1 MPNLAPTPSLD
12 SPKQERFVVLASD
25 GVWEHLSD
33 DDVIEQARSLLPAHL
48 HSSRIPPLTPPSHVI
63 EQVEKY
69 RQDGKPAKAAC
80 TNLIALSAVSWRRAE
95 GNYRDDITAIVVYL
109 PCLPRAV

>member
-1 MPNLAPTPSLD
+1 M
-12 SPKQERFVVLASD
+12 
-25 GVWEHLSD
+25 
-33 DDVIEQARSLLPAHL
+33 
-48 HSSRIPPLTPPSHVI
+48 I

-109 PCLPRAV
+109 PCLPREG

>member
-1 MPNLAPTPSLD
+1 M
-12 SPKQERFVVLASD
+12 Q
-25 GVWEHLSD
+25 
-33 DDVIEQARSLLPAHL
+33 
-48 HSSRIPPLTPPSHVI
+48 TPPPSRVI

-109 PCLPRAV
+109 PCLPREV

>member
-1 MPNLAPTPSLD
+1 MVPPNPA
-12 SPKQERFVVLASD
+12 
-25 GVWEHLSD
+25 LSRD
-33 DDVIEQARSLLPAHL
+33 RY
-48 HSSRIPPLTPPSHVI
+48 
-63 EQVEKY
+63 QVEKY

-109 PCLPRAV
+109 PCLPRASDAGVAPA